1 MQKFLDFISS
11 KSFRNVMC
19 FILFTF
25 LMSVT
30 ISSQNY
36 FFQKVIE
43 NGISKKDIVA
53 QKDIKVIDTKKTE
66 QHKKEVAQN
75 VEPILTQAEDEFIAT
90 SLVTL
95 QNSVKKIREK
105 NVSDE
110 VKKEE
115 LNVLFD
121 EAGKRGLV
129 EFLLKANDNDLQMVF
144 DKAKITLSSVLNVGI
159 SSKDFENNNVSGM
172 NLNYLSPRH
181 GSVVNIT
188 TEQYNKLIAKYGKV
202 TYDTTNVPT
211 GKDVNDY
218 LVARYFT
225 NSDANNDSTGN
236 GYNLT
241 SNNVEMTTDYFGRI
255 AAHFIGTAKDDLSD
269 PKATKQ
275 GDSYKKTNS
284 YARVSTAN
292 MLKNL
297 DINSGVTFSWYGY
310 ANNANTGRWMDWS
323 SAEPGTLSWDNVQGK
338 GSQETDAYAYVASN
352 IQPLTKTV
360 KPVLNHIAAQPIKT
374 TGIYTHL
381 QSPKTI

>member
-1 MQKFLDFISS
+1 MHTDLTASRLRLPIASKFEGPQVYKLYSTGEYILMTDHFSS
-11 KSFRNVMC
+11 SMSYFATYKSTNP
-19 FILFTF
+19 
-25 LMSVT
+25 
-30 ISSQNY
+30 
-36 FFQKVIE
+36 
-43 NGISKKDIVA
+43 A
-53 QKDIKVIDTKKTE
+53 
-66 QHKKEVAQN
+66 
-75 VEPILTQAEDEFIAT
+75 
-90 SLVTL
+90 
-95 QNSVKKIREK
+95 
-105 NVSDE
+105 
-110 VKKEE
+110 
-115 LNVLFD
+115 
-121 EAGKRGLV
+121 
-129 EFLLKANDNDLQMVF
+129 
-144 DKAKITLSSVLNVGI
+144 
-159 SSKDFENNNVSGM
+159 DFENNNVSGM

-310 ANNANTGRWMDWS
+310 ANNVNTGRWMDWS

-352 IQPLTKTV
+352 MEYTAANKNGKAGVKSYRGTTYKNGWHLYTFTITKNYMTMCVDGDLLKYEFAKNGESVSRYGATELKPPFSCRYNAYFLT
-360 KPVLNHIAAQPIKT
+360 ASRQ
-374 TGIYTHL
+374 
-381 QSPKTI
+381 